1 MTHNSK
7 SGNAHFTAKTEDEC
21 FQQVRKL
28 LSYLPANNLGTTP
41 VQDSGDDPC
50 RRDLSLRDAVPTNP
64 NRAYDVRDV
73 IRTVV
78 DGGDFFEV
86 QGLWARN
93 IVTGYARVG
102 GKSIGIIANQASHLA
117 GCLDIDASDKA
128 SRFIRHCD
136 AFNVPIVTF
145 VDVPGYLPGTE
156 QEYGGIIRHGAK
168 MLYAYSEATVP
179 LITVVLRKAYG
190 GAYLGMCSKATGAD
204 IVLAWPQAEIAVM
217 GAEGAANIVFRKEI
231 EASSDPAETRSKK
244 IEEYREAFATPYAA
258 AERGLVDRVI
268 LPETTREEIW
278 QSLEV
283 LESKRDPRPAR
294 KHGVMPH

>member
-1 MTHNSK
+1 M
-7 SGNAHFTAKTEDEC
+7 
-21 FQQVRKL
+21 QQ
-28 LSYLPANNLGTTP
+28 
-41 VQDSGDDPC
+41 
-50 RRDLSLRDAVPTNP
+50 
-64 NRAYDVRDV
+64 
-73 IRTVV
+73 
-78 DGGDFFEV
+78 
-86 QGLWARN
+86 
-93 IVTGYARVG
+93 
-102 GKSIGIIANQASHLA
+102 SH
-117 GCLDIDASDKA
+117 
-128 SRFIRHCD
+128 
-136 AFNVPIVTF
+136 
-145 VDVPGYLPGTE
+145 
-156 QEYGGIIRHGAK
+156 Q
-168 MLYAYSEATVP
+168 
-179 LITVVLRKAYG
+179 
-190 GAYLGMCSKATGAD
+190 AD